1 MQQTS
6 FEEVRRI
13 AEKGDYKLIPIK
25 REILSD
31 IRTPVE
37 TLKALQNVSD
47 HCFLLESVE
56 DNRQWGRYSFL
67 GYAPTMEICCKDHV
81 LTISA
86 KTKIQMKTDHPG
98 EYLKQLIA

>member
-37 TLKALQNVSD
+37 TLKALQNVRKSLF
-47 HCFLLESVE
+47 CKSEKVLLSVATE
-56 DNRQWGRYSFL
+56 
-67 GYAPTMEICCKDHV
+67 
-81 LTISA
+81 
-86 KTKIQMKTDHPG
+86 
-98 EYLKQLIA
+98 